1 MPTFGLDLMMGRVL
15 GFDDVRLEG
24 GELVFSAS
32 EPVGVG
38 CRAACEDG
46 SAFVDIANLV
56 HFPYECPR
64 STVGESFRGFR
75 DSFEMLSILSPDHR
89 PLEPVREDCDTVLSV
104 ARSVGPLFG
113 VGKDGGSEIRE
124 PLSLWYW
131 AATLFN
137 YAIRLRDVEFGRAR
151 DIGLGLGL
159 AEAFVV
165 KDLDLEHESLVV
177 FIPLRMPAGHN
188 AVMRF
193 IAPEL
198 IEYPFGEEYLP
209 LDNVRQIDGSAV
221 ASWRVGRRGDAEHVP
236 ALGCIISA
244 LGGLR
249 TGARIVSDAG
259 REICY
264 PCVNLPGGMVYQ
276 RMDGRI
282 GCDTGVGDGDGL
294 NLDQRVASELLQAL
308 VVFFTARSSLGWIP
322 IEKNGGTGLKFAPT
336 FTSAFEWL
344 WYELGE
350 WYPEDDL
357 RRCPHCGKVFTTRGG
372 RTKKYCSVECKD
384 AEKSARQYRRS
395 IGKELPWDLM

>member
-1 MPTFGLDLMMGRVL
+1 MPTFGLDLMMGRAL
-15 GFDDVRLEG
+15 GFDDVRLDG
-24 GELVFSAS
+24 DELVFTAS
-32 EPVGVG
+32 GSVGAG
-38 CRAACEDG
+38 CRAAYEDG
-46 SAFVDIANLV
+46 STFVDIANLV
-56 HFPYECPR
+56 RFPYECPR
-64 STVGESFRGFR
+64 STVGESPMGFK
-75 DSFEMLSILSPDHR
+75 DSFEMLSILSPAAR
-89 PLEPVREDCDTVLSV
+89 PLEPVREDRDAVLSV
-104 ARSVGPLFG
+104 AHSVGPLFG

-159 AEAFVV
+159 AEAFTV
-165 KDLDLEHESLVV
+165 KNSYYGCESLVV
-177 FIPLRMPAGHN
+177 LIPLRVPAGSD
-188 AVMRF
+188 ALMSL

-198 IEYPFGEEYLP
+198 IAHPFGEEYLP
-209 LDNVRQIDGSAV
+209 LDNVRQIDGSEV

-264 PCVNLPGGMVYQ
+264 PCVSLPGGMVYQ

-282 GCDTGVGDGDGL
+282 GHDSGVGDGDGL
-294 NLDQRVASELLQAL
+294 NLDQRVASELLQTL

-336 FTSAFEWL
+336 FTSVFEWL

-357 RRCPHCGKVFTTRGG
+357 RRCPHCGKVFTTRRG
-372 RTKKYCSVECKD
+372 RMKKYCSVGCKD
-384 AEKSARQYRRS
+384 AEKSARQYRRA
-395 IGKELPWDLM
+395 IGKELPRDLM

>member
-1 MPTFGLDLMMGRVL
+1 MPAFGLDLMMGRAL
-15 GFDDVRLEG
+15 GFDDVRLDG
-24 GELVFSAS
+24 DELVFTAS
-32 EPVGVG
+32 GSVGAG
-38 CRAACEDG
+38 CRVAYEDG

-56 HFPYECPR
+56 SFPYECPR
-64 STVGESFRGFR
+64 STVGESPMGFKN
-75 DSFEMLSILSPDHR
+75 SFEMLSILSPAAR
-89 PLEPVREDCDTVLSV
+89 PLEPVREDRDAVLSI

-113 VGKDGGSEIRE
+113 VRKDGGSEIGE

-159 AEAFVV
+159 AEAFTV
-165 KDLDLEHESLVV
+165 KNPFYGCESLVV
-177 FIPLRMPAGHN
+177 LIPLRVPAGSDILKGL
-188 AVMRF
+188 

-198 IEYPFGEEYLP
+198 VECHFSEEFLP
-209 LDNVRQIDGSAV
+209 LDNPRQIDGSEV
-221 ASWRVGRRGDAEHVP
+221 TSWRIGRRGDEEHAS

-244 LGGLR
+244 LGWLL
-249 TGARIVSDAG
+249 TGKRYYSDAG
-259 REICY
+259 REFCQSF
-264 PCVNLPGGMVYQ
+264 VSLPSGVVYQ
-276 RMDGRI
+276 RTGGMIGRDV
-282 GCDTGVGDGDGL
+282 GAGDGDGL

-322 IEKNGGTGLKFAPT
+322 VEKNGGTGLKFAPT
-336 FTSAFEWL
+336 FTSAFERL

-395 IGKELPWDLM
+395 IGKELPRDLM